1 MAFRTQALDGSIVE
15 KVSRKTTQ
23 VVGDSTQY
31 RLDCPDCGVNVPFST
46 IEAVVDPKTGDQT
59 DKYRVR
65 GVNGGR
71 AICPHCDKPITII
84 AQRSPLEYLRK
95 ERKTFYTVN
104 RRFLS
109 RRAKVNE
116 IKDTRTQAELPQ

>member
-1 MAFRTQALDGSIVE
+1 MSFKTHGLDGREVE
-15 KVSRKTTQ
+15 KISRSTTQ
-23 VVGDSTQY
+23 VVGDNTQY

-46 IEAVVDPKTGDQT
+46 IEAVVDPKTGKQR

-71 AICPHCDKPITII
+71 ANCPLCDKPVIVI
-84 AQRSPLEYLRK
+84 AERSSVEYLRNK
-95 ERKTFYTVN
+95 GKTFYTKN

-109 RRAKVNE
+109 RRARINE
-116 IKDTRTQAELPQ
+116 IKLPPVPSET